1 MYTQYSSTD
10 HDDDDDD
17 KENDEFKIFRASGRQ

>member
-10 HDDDDDD
+10 DDDDD
-17 KENDEFKIFRASGRQ
+17 KGNDEFKIFRASGRQ